1 MGKLVMVHKKIEA
14 IAYLR
19 TSSPTNA
26 SKGLS
31 ADKDSDKRQ
40 RAAIIG
46 FAAANGYTIVDE
58 FYDVVSGSDPIDQRT
73 GFKAMLDRIAGNGVR
88 VILVESPDRFARD
101 LAVQLAGHDYLRKLG
116 VELVPA
122 SAPDFFLADTPT
134 AVLVRQ
140 VLGAISQFEKTS
152 LVAKLKA
159 ARDRK
164 RAAGGR
170 AEGRKSHQEKRPTL
184 SASAVPSGD
193 RGRIVQTRPHQQE
206 RQTVLAAVGPE
217 HAELSIML
225 NSLPVLVL
233 RITGIW
239 KHARHRRRLPT

>member
-1 MGKLVMVHKKIEA
+1 MARKKIEA

-46 FAAANGYTIVDE
+46 FAAANGYTLVDE

-159 ARDRK
+159 A
-164 RAAGGR
+164 
-170 AEGRKSHQEKRPTL
+170 T
-184 SASAVPSGD
+184 ASAQREAGPKAASRIRRSAPRSWCWRSNSIGVGCPFGGC
-193 RGRIVQTRPHQQE
+193 GRIVQTRPHQQE

-225 NSLPVLVL
+225 NSLPVSVL
-233 RITGIW
+233 RITGTPGIG
-239 KHARHRRRLPT
+239 AMLPT

>member
-1 MGKLVMVHKKIEA
+1 MARKKIEA

-116 VELVPA
+116 VELPVRRT
-122 SAPDFFLADTPT
+122 SFWRTP
-134 AVLVRQ
+134 RPRCW
-140 VLGAISQFEKTS
+140 S
-152 LVAKLKA
+152 
-159 ARDRK
+159 
-164 RAAGGR
+164 GR
-170 AEGRKSHQEKRPTL
+170 CSVQ
-184 SASAVPSGD
+184 SPSSKKP
-193 RGRIVQTRPHQQE
+193 RW
-206 RQTVLAAVGPE
+206 
-217 HAELSIML
+217 
-225 NSLPVLVL
+225 LPS
-233 RITGIW
+233 
-239 KHARHRRRLPT
+239 